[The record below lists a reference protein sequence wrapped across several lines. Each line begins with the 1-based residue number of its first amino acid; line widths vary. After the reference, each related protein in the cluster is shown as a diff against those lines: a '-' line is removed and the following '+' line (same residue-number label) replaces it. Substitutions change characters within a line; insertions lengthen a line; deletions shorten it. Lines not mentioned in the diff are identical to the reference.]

1 MVRVLVVDGD
11 PAVRASLT
19 SALSGAGHDVESASS
34 GTAGLAIAR
43 ASRPQIVIFDLAL
56 ADIGGIELAKSIR
69 RDITSGSPLLVVLS
83 AQTGEDDRVAAF
95 ESGVDDFVAKPH
107 STRELEAADVG
118 EREIED
124 DDLRA

>member
-34 GTAGLAIAR
+34 GTAALALVR

-56 ADIGGIELAKSIR
+56 ADIGGLELARSIR
-69 RDITSGSPLLVVLS
+69 RDITTGTPFLVVLS
-83 AQTGEDDRVAAF
+83 AQSGEDERVAAF
-95 ESGVDDFVAKPH
+95 EAGVDDYVAKPH
-107 STRELEAADVG
+107 STR
-118 EREIED
+118 
-124 DDLRA
+124 